1 MTLDEMIRC
10 AGRELGLRRA
20 VYPKWV
26 AQKRMDQADAD
37 FEIACMDAIYSYLK
51 AAKES
56 SPPPQSASPDGVS
69 LPSPNGAG
77 GGAGPE
83 SAAAQGNGSTGG
95 DAGPESPPAPAA
107 APTDA
112 ELIADIE
119 KRVKRRDFD
128 SAFDLARGIQD
139 QDLNTKTVARINKAL
154 AFVAAKAVAK

>member
-1 MTLDEMIRC
+1 MTLDEMLRC

-26 AQKRMDQADAD
+26 AQKRMNQADAD
-37 FEIACMDAIYSYLK
+37 FEIGCMDAIYSYLK

-107 APTDA
+107 APVQDA
-112 ELIADIE
+112 KIVEDVDKFIGKRKYQSAADVASMILDDALRDATLERIAAAY
-119 KRVKRRDFD
+119 KRV
-128 SAFDLARGIQD
+128 
-139 QDLNTKTVARINKAL
+139 
-154 AFVAAKAVAK
+154 AK

>member
-1 MTLDEMIRC
+1 MTLDEMLRC

-26 AQKRMDQADAD
+26 AQKRMNQADAD
-37 FEIACMDAIYSYLK
+37 FEIGCMDAIYSYLK

-83 SAAAQGNGSTGG
+83 SAAAGRNPVEHTNSANGEKTSY
-95 DAGPESPPAPAA
+95 PPAA
-107 APTDA
+107 APVPDA
-112 ELIADIE
+112 TIIADVDKFIAKRKYQSAADTASLIADDALRNSTLERIAAAY
-119 KRVKRRDFD
+119 KR
-128 SAFDLARGIQD
+128 
-139 QDLNTKTVARINKAL
+139 
-154 AFVAAKAVAK
+154 AAK

>member
-1 MTLDEMIRC
+1 MTIDDMIRC

-26 AQKRMDQADAD
+26 AQKRMNQADAD

-95 DAGPESPPAPAA
+95 DAGPESPPASAVAPVPDAKIVEDVDKFIAKRKYQSAA
-107 APTDA
+107 DTAS
-112 ELIADIE
+112 LIADDALRNSTLERIAAAYKRAE
-119 KRVKRRDFD
+119 K
-128 SAFDLARGIQD
+128 
-139 QDLNTKTVARINKAL
+139 
-154 AFVAAKAVAK
+154 